1 MGLRT
6 DEPSDSNTSFVTL
19 FDEADDPDRIAM
31 LNTAIESDVIRVK
44 KTYTNPDGR
53 DQWTVSE
60 VDTDELLDALLK
72 PYQPG
77 RAMGVTTT
85 TYPNIVFEYA
95 CAMGEPV
102 RGSWM

>member
-6 DEPSDSNTSFVTL
+6 DEPSDSDTSIITL
-19 FDEADDPDRIAM
+19 FDEADDPDSITM
-31 LNTAIESDVIRVK
+31 LEAAIENDVIRVK
-44 KTYTNPDGR
+44 KEYPRPEGS

-60 VDTDELLDALLK
+60 VNTDELLNALLK
-72 PYQPG
+72 TYQPG

-85 TYPNIVFEYA
+85 EYPNIVFEYA

-102 RGSWM
+102 RGSWK